1 MGLEKV
7 ITYLEEQGLN
17 LLRGLLVM
25 AIGFFL
31 VNWILKFTK
40 NHLKKIKVEPTLESF
55 LNNLIRLVL
64 YILVVLTAVNVMG
77 IPLTSILTL
86 IASAGVAI
94 SLALQ
99 GALSNL
105 VGGVIL
111 LLLKPIKAGE
121 YVKITDANGTI
132 EGTVVGIGAFYTE
145 LSMPDRRHLSVP
157 NSSLTDTP
165 IFNFSREGTRRLD
178 VTFPIS
184 YEADIDHV
192 FRVLMDLAKGHPA
205 VFTDPAPVVHL
216 SAYNDSSLS
225 YLVRIWCKSEDYWDI
240 NFYLLEEGRRA
251 LIKAGIG
258 IPYPQMDV
266 HMK

>member
-1 MGLEKV
+1 MGLEKLV
-7 ITYLEEQGLN
+7 TYLEEQGLN

-25 AIGFFL
+25 AVGFFL
-31 VNWILKFTK
+31 IDWILKFAK
-40 NHLKKIKVEPTLESF
+40 GRLQKLKIEPTLESF

-64 YILVVLTAVNVMG
+64 YILVILTAVNVMG

-165 IFNFSREGTRRLD
+165 IFNFTREGTRRLD

-184 YEADIDHV
+184 HDADIDHV
-192 FRVLMDLAKGHPA
+192 FQVLTDLAKSHPA

-216 SAYNDSSLS
+216 SAYGDSSIT
-225 YLVRIWCKSEDYWDI
+225 YLVRVWCKTADYWDI

-258 IPYPQMDV
+258 IPYPQLDV

>member
-1 MGLEKV
+1 MSLEKLV
-7 ITYLEEQGLN
+7 TYLEEQGLN

-25 AIGFFL
+25 AVGFFL
-31 VNWILKFTK
+31 INWILKFT
-40 NHLKKIKVEPTLESF
+40 NNRLKKIKIDPTLESF
-55 LNNLIRLVL
+55 LSNLIRLVL
-64 YILVVLTAVNVMG
+64 YLFVILTAVNVMG
-77 IPLTSILTL
+77 IPLTSVLTL
-86 IASAGVAI
+86 IASAGVAV

-111 LLLKPIKAGE
+111 LLLKPIKVGE

-165 IFNFSREGTRRLD
+165 IFNFTREGTRRLD

-184 YEADIDHV
+184 HEADIDHV
-192 FRVLMDLAKGHPA
+192 FQVLMDLAKSHPA

-216 SAYNDSSLS
+216 SAYGDSSIT
-225 YLVRIWCKSEDYWDI
+225 YFIRIWCKTEDYWDI

-251 LIKAGIG
+251 LSKAGIG
-258 IPYPQMDV
+258 IPYPQMDI